1 MTSFAEAVTSCDQV
15 VNSAKNLRLPLEG
28 TRVRG
33 IDAPTDIL
41 RGGAM
46 PTHSQAALE
55 RAPTKR
61 GPTMSRRSRITSV
74 IAALAAV
81 PLVASLAACAS
92 TGAADDG
99 GETVK
104 IGVVG
109 KSDPQWAPFVEA
121 AAEEGITVELVDF
134 GDYNQPNPAL
144 TEGELDLNQF
154 QHIVYLA
161 DYNVNADADLT
172 PIGSTQIYPLG
183 LYSTKYDD
191 VKSIPAGETVAV
203 PDDPS
208 NLARALL
215 VLQSAGLIE
224 LKDGGSIFSTIADID
239 EAKSKVKVTPLEA
252 AITATSLPDVAAA
265 IINNDFVEDAGL
277 TFADA
282 IAQDDPADPNALPYV
297 NIFAARAEDKDNKTY
312 AKLVEIFQTN
322 AKVQAGLDAASGG
335 TGVSLQV
342 PVAELEKSLADVE
355 ADTAAQQG

>member
-1 MTSFAEAVTSCDQV
+1 
-15 VNSAKNLRLPLEG
+15 
-28 TRVRG
+28 
-33 IDAPTDIL
+33 
-41 RGGAM
+41 
-46 PTHSQAALE
+46 
-55 RAPTKR
+55 
-61 GPTMSRRSRITSV
+61 MSRRSRITSV

-81 PLVASLAACAS
+81 PLVASLAACAA

-208 NLARALL
+208 NLARSLL
-215 VLQSAGLIE
+215 VLQSAGLVE
-224 LKDGGSIFSTIADID
+224 LKGGGSIFSTIADID

-282 IAQDDPADPNALPYV
+282 IAQDDPSDPNALPYV
-297 NIFAARAEDKDNKTY
+297 NIFAARAEDKDNTTY
-312 AKLVEIFQTN
+312 AKLVELFQTN
-322 AKVQAGLDAASGG
+322 EKVQAGLDEASGG

-342 PVAELEKSLADVE
+342 PVAELEQSLADVE
-355 ADTAAQQG
+355 ADTAAQKG